1 MPSGLASKRLKG
13 SGARFDELLPAP
25 EPVYLFVSQKREPV
39 QTLDGG
45 MHAPV
50 AREQLNSGIL
60 VTSVLG
66 TTETNII
73 VAVRWLV
80 VVAVG
85 ATHVVWIIVP
95 RPAAQHP
102 RCESA
107 PARL

>member
-1 MPSGLASKRLKG
+1 M
-13 SGARFDELLPAP
+13 
-25 EPVYLFVSQKREPV
+25 
-39 QTLDGG
+39 QTLDDG
-45 MHAPV
+45 MHASIVRKQP
-50 AREQLNSGIL
+50 NSGIL

-102 RCESA
+102 RCEPA